1 LFLTRPITI
10 DYVNCTNCG
19 QPVLP
24 HERHCVRC
32 QADCGFPNVRAAQQP
47 AEKNALAARVKSAED
62 DAKSRG
68 TEPVL
73 GSFRDAVLRS
83 RAVRVREFAEVYGL
97 IKGDNKLLGT
107 FYDLKGA
114 GLLRPAATEMEAS
127 RQSAEPLVFLNY
139 QNKIQFAA
147 LALSDDALFAYGDCA
162 MVFQD
167 SAIAHRATV
176 FEENCV
182 FFCERHSRGPGRT
195 ALPPGSRATWD
206 QRHQL
211 AAAKLASQLHP
222 ETKEA
227 DFPGILL
234 HTDAKNTRNDDFIE
248 VHIYD
253 RLHRSALDYVVVR
266 SKRASKGQIK
276 EMQAVLGAGKVK
288 VL

>member
-1 LFLTRPITI
+1 MKC
-10 DYVNCTNCG
+10 VNCPNCS

-32 QADCGFPNVRAAQQP
+32 QTDCGFPNVRAAQQP
-47 AEKNALAARVKSAED
+47 AEKNALAVRIKSAED
-62 DAKSRG
+62 DAKSRH

-73 GSFRDAVLRS
+73 DSFRDAVRKS
-83 RAVRVREFAEVYGL
+83 RAVRVRAFAEVYGL
-97 IKGDNKLLGT
+97 VKSDNKLLGT

-139 QNKIQFAA
+139 QDKIQFAA
-147 LALSDDALFAYGDCA
+147 LSLSDDALFAYGDCA
-162 MVFQD
+162 MVFQE
-167 SAIAHRATV
+167 SAIANRATV

-182 FFCERHSRGPGRT
+182 LFCERLSRGPGRT
-195 ALPPGSRATWD
+195 NLPPGHRATWD
-206 QRHQL
+206 QRHEL
-211 AAAKLASQLHP
+211 AAAKLASKLHP
-222 ETKEA
+222 GTKDV

-234 HTDAKNTRNDDFIE
+234 CTDTKNTRNDDFIE

-266 SKRASKGQIK
+266 SKRATKAQIK
-276 EMQAVLGAGKVK
+276 EMETVLGAGKVK
-288 VL
+288 IS

>member
-1 LFLTRPITI
+1 
-10 DYVNCTNCG
+10 VNCTNCG

-24 HERHCVRC
+24 HERLCVRC
-32 QADCGFPNVRAAQQP
+32 QTDCGFPNVRAAQEP

-68 TEPVL
+68 IEPVL
-73 GSFRDAVLRS
+73 GRFRDAVQKS
-83 RAVRVREFAEVYGL
+83 RAVRVRAFAEVYGL
-97 IKGDNKLLGT
+97 VKSDNKLLGT
-107 FYDLKGA
+107 FYDLRGA

-139 QNKIQFAA
+139 QQKIQFAA
-147 LALSDDALFAYGDCA
+147 LTLSDDALFAYGDCA

-182 FFCERHSRGPGRT
+182 FFCERYGRGPGRT
-195 ALPPGSRATWD
+195 NLPPGYRATWD
-206 QRHQL
+206 QRHEL
-211 AAAKLASQLHP
+211 AAAKLAPKLHSG
-222 ETKEA
+222 TQEA

-234 HTDAKNTRNDDFIE
+234 HTDAKDTRNDDFIE

-253 RLHRSALDYVVVR
+253 RVHRSALDYVVLR
-266 SKRASKGQIK
+266 SKRASRGQIR
-276 EMQAVLGAGKVK
+276 EMQVVLGAAKVK